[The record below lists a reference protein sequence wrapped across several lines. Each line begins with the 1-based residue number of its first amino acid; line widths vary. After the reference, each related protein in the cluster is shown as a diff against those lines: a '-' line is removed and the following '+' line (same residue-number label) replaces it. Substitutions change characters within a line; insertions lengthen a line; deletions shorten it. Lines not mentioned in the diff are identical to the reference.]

1 MPENKN
7 IVIQVKNWTQ
17 RSLREGWIGVWR
29 NKFLSITTILL
40 GALILFLLN
49 FVFALKFF
57 ADYSLQ
63 NLESRASFS
72 VPLREDFDSFRL
84 DGLKNELNNNFQVDI
99 SLAPAA
105 QLNDYRVPPRLQ
117 IKFQNLREV
126 TPALKT
132 LQKLTY
138 DEVVGTWDASG
149 EKDFVILVEKLLK
162 LRQGIE
168 SLSFWLLGLFISGG
182 CLLAINTFRIV
193 MFSRKDEIFIA
204 RLVGA
209 QSKFIVG
216 PFLLEG
222 LFMGMIA
229 SFIAIFSFI
238 FILKKI
244 DILPGGEIFIYL
256 WNHVFTYEILAAAT
270 IGMLGA
276 WLAAKRYL
284 FSPLREVS

>member
-1 MPENKN
+1 MLAQKN
-7 IVIQVKNWTQ
+7 TLLPIKNWTQ

-57 ADYSLQ
+57 ADYSLK

-72 VPLREDFDSFRL
+72 VPLRENFDSFRL
-84 DGLKNELNNNFQVDI
+84 DGLKNELNNEFEVDI
-99 SLAPAA
+99 LLAPGA
-105 QLNDYRVPPRLQ
+105 QIDNYRVPPRLQ
-117 IKFQNLREV
+117 IKFRNLREV

-149 EKDFVILVEKLLK
+149 EKEFVILVEKLLK
-162 LRQGIE
+162 LREGIE

-256 WNHVFTYEILAAAT
+256 WNHVFTYEIAIAGI

-284 FSPLREVS
+284 FSPLQEVF